1 MSLKIETGL
10 FFLDDFRDCH
20 AILGISVE
28 ADVKAIRKR
37 YLKVA
42 QRLHPDSF
50 VNSIGEEKNLAT
62 ELFSKL
68 VGPAYNTLSKDRDRK
83 EYLLLIS
90 LKGKQAIQ
98 HRTSIQSFCDLA
110 KQVWSSNTLEEDYA
124 NAIEQLSENQYEDFR
139 QVLWVTG
146 QLSEVNLV
154 YLMRREAQGTA
165 SSSRQSS
172 SVLSSSSS
180 SGSPSSGS
188 PSSVT
193 PSDSTVTTPSST
205 ATEMPNSTIAKPSVV
220 EGYLR
225 RAEEYMAKKAYAQAI
240 LELRD
245 ALNLAPKDSRCHS
258 LMGVIYL
265 QQNQLTMAKVS
276 IKRALE
282 LNPQDATAIKTR
294 VQLEKLGQVI
304 EPGQRANP
312 SSPRSATSKDSKG
325 GGSNSAGLFGGL
337 FGGKKK

>member
-28 ADVKAIRKR
+28 ADAKAIRKR

-50 VNSIGEEKNLAT
+50 VNSSGDEKELAT

-90 LKGKQAIQ
+90 LKGKQGIQ
-98 HRTSIQSFCDLA
+98 QRTSIQSFCDLA
-110 KQVWSSNTLEEDYA
+110 KQVWSSNKPEEDYA
-124 NAIEQLSENQYEDFR
+124 NAIVQLSDRQYEDLS

-154 YLMRREAQGTA
+154 YLMRREAQGQP
-165 SSSRQSS
+165 SSSRQSGS
-172 SVLSSSSS
+172 SAAPATASSSNASGGMATSASS
-180 SGSPSSGS
+180 S
-188 PSSVT
+188 T
-193 PSDSTVTTPSST
+193 
-205 ATEMPNSTIAKPSVV
+205 TEMPNPTIAKPSVV

-282 LNPQDATAIKTR
+282 LNPQDTTAIKTR

-304 EPGQRANP
+304 EPGQRT
-312 SSPRSATSKDSKG
+312 SSSSHRGSPSKDPKG
-325 GGSNSAGLFGGL
+325 GSSNSGGLFGGL

>member
-98 HRTSIQSFCDLA
+98 QRTSIQSFCDLA

-139 QVLWVTG
+139 QVLFVTG

-154 YLMRREAQGTA
+154 YLMRREAQGQTA
-165 SSSRQSS
+165 SSRQSS
-172 SVLSSSSS
+172 SVLSSSTLGSPPA
-180 SGSPSSGS
+180 SGSPSV
-188 PSSVT
+188 PS
-193 PSDSTVTTPSST
+193 SDSTVTSPSSVGM
-205 ATEMPNSTIAKPSVV
+205 EMPNSTIAKPSVV

-312 SSPRSATSKDSKG
+312 SSPRSATSKDPKG